1 MNAPSPTEEKIVKK
15 TASSPPRILVV
26 EDDPVTA
33 CLFQNLLTTAGFEV
47 AVAADGE
54 ECLARAESWSPAIII
69 LDLLLPK
76 LHGIDVLRRL
86 KNSPETRGIGVIMC
100 TARSY
105 KADVQQALSLGAF
118 AVLAKPVERAELIA
132 TVQRFLRHEKPPLDR
147 TLLATPP
154 AAPGEIYAPVLPKDR
169 PFIRF
174 WGTRGS
180 IPVSGP
186 GYIRHGGDTSCVEVG
201 RGAES
206 IIIDAG
212 SGIRELGLKLARGG
226 PRRVHLF
233 ITHTHW
239 DHIQGFP
246 FFAPLFIPG
255 FEVVVYGASG
265 FGKDL
270 KSIFQG
276 QVDRDYFPVQF
287 EDMRAKVEFV
297 VLTPEPVAVGN
308 LSVTWEYTQHPQA
321 TIGYKVEVAGRKVGY
336 ASDDEFL
343 IGYHGSP
350 LAITAE
356 SEWLVPHRRLVEFL
370 TDVDLLVHEAQY
382 TNLEYG
388 AKVRWGHSSV
398 SNACVLARLA
408 RARRWLVTH
417 HDPLHEDTFLDEK
430 LNVTREILRTLEHP
444 VELGNCFDGMVEYF

>member
-1 MNAPSPTEEKIVKK
+1 MTEGKIVKK
-15 TASSPPRILVV
+15 SVTNPPRILVV
-26 EDDPVTA
+26 EDDQVTA
-33 CLFQNLLTTAGFEV
+33 CLLQKLLSSAGFEV
-47 AVAADGE
+47 TIAGDGE
-54 ECLARAESWSPAIII
+54 ECLARASGWSPAIIV
-69 LDLLLPK
+69 LDLLMPK
-76 LHGIDVLRRL
+76 MHGIDVLRRL
-86 KNSPETRGIGVIMC
+86 KSSPGTKHIGVIVC

-105 KADVQQALSLGAF
+105 KADVQQALAMGAF
-118 AVLAKPVERAELIA
+118 AVLAKPVERAELLE
-132 TVQRFLRHEKPPLDR
+132 TVQRFLRHENPPAGSSQR
-147 TLLATPP
+147 AATP
-154 AAPGEIYAPVLPKDR
+154 AAAGEIYAPVLPQAR

-212 SGIRELGLKLARGG
+212 SGIRELGLKVARGG

-287 EDMRAKVEFV
+287 EDMRAAIEFV
-297 VLTPEPVAVGN
+297 VLTSEPVRVGN

-321 TIGYKVEVAGRKVGY
+321 TIGYKVEVGGRKVGY

-350 LAITAE
+350 LAITPD
-356 SEWLVPHRRLVEFL
+356 SEWLIPHRRLVEFF

-382 TNLEYG
+382 TNAEYG

-398 SNACVLARLA
+398 SNACVLAKLA
-408 RARRWLVTH
+408 RARRWLVPH
-417 HDPLHEDTFLDEK
+417 HDPLHEDAFLDEK
-430 LNVTREILRTLEHP
+430 LNLTREILRTLEHP
-444 VELGNCFDGMVEYF
+444 VELANCFDGMVEYF

>member
-1 MNAPSPTEEKIVKK
+1 MKKNAASPV
-15 TASSPPRILVV
+15 RILVV
-26 EDDPVTA
+26 EDDQVTA
-33 CLFQNLLTTAGFEV
+33 CLLENILTGVGYEV
-47 AVAADGE
+47 ATVGDGE
-54 ECLARAESWSPAIII
+54 ACLERAAEWSPAIII
-69 LDLLLPK
+69 LDLLMPK

-86 KNSPETRGIGVIMC
+86 RSGARTRRIGVIMC

-105 KADVQQALSLGAF
+105 KTDVQQALAEGAF
-118 AVLAKPVERAELIA
+118 AVLAKPVERGEVLDA
-132 TVQRFLRHEKPPLDR
+132 VQRFLRHEAAPDAAGAVP
-147 TLLATPP
+147 A
-154 AAPGEIYAPVLPKDR
+154 AAPGKAYEPLVPKDR
-169 PFIRF
+169 PYIRF

-186 GYIRHGGDTSCVEVG
+186 GYVRHGGDTSCVEVG
-201 RGAES
+201 RGADS
-206 IIIDAG
+206 LIIDAG

-287 EDMRAKVEFV
+287 EDMRAKIEFV
-297 VLTPEPVAVGN
+297 VLTAEPVRVGD
-308 LSVTWEYTQHPQA
+308 LRVTWEFTQHPQA
-321 TIGYKVEVAGRKVGY
+321 TIGYKVEAGGRSVGY

-343 IGYHGSP
+343 MGYLGAP
-350 LAITAE
+350 GEIDLA
-356 SEWLVPHRRLVEFL
+356 SEELIPHRRLVEFM
-370 TDVDLLVHEAQY
+370 TGVDLLVHEAQY
-382 TNLEYG
+382 TNAEYA

-398 SNACVLARLA
+398 SNACVLAKLV
-408 RARRWLVTH
+408 RARRWLVPH
-417 HDPLHEDTFLDEK
+417 HDPLHEDGFLEEK
-430 LNVTREILRTLEHP
+430 LNVTRVVLDG
-444 VELGNCFDGMVEYF
+444 LGHRAEVANCFDGMVEYF

>member
-1 MNAPSPTEEKIVKK
+1 MNKDAAVGT
-15 TASSPPRILVV
+15 RILVV
-26 EDDPVTA
+26 EDDRVTA
-33 CLFQNLLTTAGFEV
+33 CLLENLLTTAGYTV
-47 AVAADGE
+47 ATVPDGE
-54 ECLARAESWSPAIII
+54 QCVARANEWSPTIII
-69 LDLLLPK
+69 LDLLMPK
-76 LHGIDVLRRL
+76 MHGIDVLRRL
-86 KNSPETRGIGVIMC
+86 KENPRTKRIGVVMC

-105 KADVQQALSLGAF
+105 KTDVQQALAMGAF
-118 AVLAKPVERAELIA
+118 AVLTKPVERAELLD
-132 TVQRFLRHEKPPLDR
+132 VVGRFLRRENAPGR
-147 TLLATPP
+147 AAPP
-154 AAPGEIYAPVLPKDR
+154 AATPVAAGEIYEPGLPKDR

-186 GYIRHGGDTSCVEVG
+186 GYVRHGGDTSCVEIG
-201 RGAES
+201 CGAES
-206 IIIDAG
+206 LIIDAG
-212 SGIRELGLKLARGG
+212 SGIRELGVKLARGG

-287 EDMRAKVEFV
+287 EDMRAKIEFV
-297 VLTPEPVAVGN
+297 VLPSEPVRVGG
-308 LSVTWEYTQHPQA
+308 LTVTWEYTQHPQA

-336 ASDDEFL
+336 ASDNEFL
-343 IGYHGSP
+343 MDYHGSP
-350 LAITAE
+350 LAIGLE
-356 SEWLVPHRRLVEFL
+356 SEEMAPHRRLVEFL
-370 TDVDLLVHEAQY
+370 SDVDLLVHEAQY
-382 TNLEYG
+382 TNREY
-388 AKVRWGHSSV
+388 ATKVRWGHSSV
-398 SNACVLARLA
+398 SNACVLAKFA

-417 HDPLHEDTFLDEK
+417 HDPLHEDGFIDEK
-430 LNVTREILRTLEHP
+430 LNVTREVLRALEHP
-444 VELGNCFDGMVEYF
+444 AEVANGFDGLVEYF